1 MHVADPAHEAAAAR
15 LLAPNPFAGDDGSRP
30 VAFAAAKA
38 VEPPQRTPAVV
49 AALRDGRVLVPVRA
63 HARPATLAEAES
75 CDQST
80 TMTVEVPDGR
90 SAMPVFTSIGALTA
104 WDPAARPLP
113 VRGPQAAH
121 AATELAD
128 GLLLVDP
135 GDEPV
140 LVPRPAVVA
149 LARGEEWVPPW
160 ADPTLGQVVAR
171 ALAGIDELVGARV
184 EPGRT
189 TEVRVVLAVRPG
201 LAAERL
207 ADAMRRATAALG
219 DDAVIRVRVD
229 SLELYPTS
237 LV

>member
-1 MHVADPAHEAAAAR
+1 M
-15 LLAPNPFAGDDGSRP
+15 RP
-30 VAFAAAKA
+30 VHHHDSGGA
-38 VEPPQRTPAVV
+38 RR
-49 AALRDGRVLVPVRA
+49 ALGDAGL
-63 HARPATLAEAES
+63 H
-75 CDQST
+75 QH
-80 TMTVEVPDGR
+80 
-90 SAMPVFTSIGALTA
+90 
-104 WDPAARPLP
+104 
-113 VRGPQAAH
+113 RG
-121 AATELAD
+121 AD
-128 GLLLVDP
+128 GVGSSGTTAPGPRADP

-140 LVPRPAVVA
+140 LVPRPAGVA